1 MRRAMSFG
9 QRAVRFDMH
18 VKERKKVHPS
28 IVDESSSALS
38 FRRRR
43 RQKWERR
50 RRRRIRRSD
59 GDGEGALLLLLLLF
73 FFSSFSVAS
82 FSMVEISWIFSPFTS
97 IKSHLFPF
105 LEVDFFPKHW
115 LWKSDAGFIGFEE
128 GSETCVVCVCVCVPL
143 FVFQVRGE
151 KNKNKDEVQILEL

>member
-1 MRRAMSFG
+1 MMRVWMRRAISFG
-9 QRAVRFDMH
+9 QRVVRFDMH

-43 RQKWERR
+43 RQKRERR
-50 RRRRIRRSD
+50 RRRRSD

-82 FSMVEISWIFSPFTS
+82 FSMLEIS
-97 IKSHLFPF
+97 
-105 LEVDFFPKHW
+105 
-115 LWKSDAGFIGFEE
+115 
-128 GSETCVVCVCVCVPL
+128 
-143 FVFQVRGE
+143 
-151 KNKNKDEVQILEL
+151 